1 MNAEKSILVLGGTG
15 AMGRYLVPK
24 LADDGYR
31 VDVVSLDDWTS
42 DRANL
47 RYLKANAKDEAV
59 RAQLLANH
67 YDGIV
72 DFMIYHTTPE
82 FRHVAPQMLANT
94 DHYIYLS
101 TYRVFD
107 ESVPTDERSPRLWD
121 TVTEPDF
128 HNSEDYCMFKARGE
142 DWLRASAFGNWTII
156 RPAITYSQ
164 KRCQLTTLEREHF
177 LPLASSGDP
186 IYISEE
192 TWNVQATMSWA
203 GDVAEMI
210 RRLMFRPD
218 ALRDDFNV
226 CTAEHHTW
234 GEVAAIYGE
243 LFGAKVEPVPTDD
256 YLRMWVGDLGN
267 MAAQRQLRYDRF
279 FNRVMDNRKILNFT
293 GMQQSEMMGLADG
306 LAHEHD
312 SLADLRDLQ
321 GENACVQR
329 MRAYRK

>member
-1 MNAEKSILVLGGTG
+1 MNTEKSVLVLGGTG

-31 VDVVSLDDWTS
+31 VDVVSLDDRTS
-42 DRANL
+42 DRPNL

-59 RAQLLANH
+59 RAALLANH

-82 FRHVAPQMLANT
+82 FAHVAPQMLANT

-107 ESVPTDERSPRLWD
+107 ESPVTSERSPRLWD
-121 TVTEPDF
+121 TVTEPEF
-128 HNSEDYCMFKARGE
+128 RNSEDYCMYKARGE
-142 DWLRASAFGNWTII
+142 DWLRASAYRNWTII

-164 KRCQLTTLEREHF
+164 KRCQLTTLERPQF
-177 LPLASSGDP
+177 LPLAATGDP
-186 IYISEE
+186 VYISEE

-210 RRLMFRPD
+210 RRLMFRSG
-218 ALRDDFNV
+218 ALGDDFNV

-234 GEVAAIYGE
+234 GEVAALYGA
-243 LFGAKVEPVPTDD
+243 LFGLRVEPVPTDD
-256 YLRMWVGDLGN
+256 YIRLWVGDLGN
-267 MAAQRQLRYDRF
+267 LAAQRQLRYDRF
-279 FNRVMDNRKILNFT
+279 FNRVMDNRKILEFT
-293 GMQQSEMMGLADG
+293 GMRQSELMPLADG

-312 SLADLRDLQ
+312 SLMALADVDT
-321 GENACVQR
+321 ENATVTR

>member
-1 MNAEKSILVLGGTG
+1 MNTEKSILVLGGTG

-31 VDVVSLDDWTS
+31 VDVVSLDDRTS
-42 DRANL
+42 DRPNL

-59 RAQLLANH
+59 RAALLANH

-72 DFMIYHTTPE
+72 DFMIYYTTPE
-82 FRHVAPQMLANT
+82 FAHVAPQMLANT

-107 ESVPTDERSPRLWD
+107 ESPVTSERSPRLWD
-121 TVTEPDF
+121 TVTEPEF
-128 HNSEDYCMFKARGE
+128 RNSEDYCMYKARGE
-142 DWLRASAFGNWTII
+142 DWLRASAYRNWTII

-164 KRCQLTTLEREHF
+164 KRCQLTTLERPQF
-177 LPLASSGDP
+177 LPLAATGDP
-186 IYISEE
+186 VYISEE

-210 RRLMFRPD
+210 RRLMFRSG
-218 ALRDDFNV
+218 ALGDDFNV

-234 GEVAAIYGE
+234 GEVAALYGA
-243 LFGAKVEPVPTDD
+243 LFGLRVEPVPTDD
-256 YLRMWVGDLGN
+256 YIRLWVGDLGN
-267 MAAQRQLRYDRF
+267 LAAQRQLRYDRF
-279 FNRVMDNRKILNFT
+279 FNRVMDNRKILEFT
-293 GMQQSEMMGLADG
+293 GMRQSELMPLADG

-312 SLADLRDLQ
+312 SLMALDDVDTA
-321 GENACVQR
+321 NATVTR

>member
-1 MNAEKSILVLGGTG
+1 MSTEKSILVLGGTG

-42 DRANL
+42 DRPNL
-47 RYLKANAKDEAV
+47 RYLKANAMDRGTRTE
-59 RAQLLANH
+59 LLSRH

-72 DFMIYHTTPE
+72 DFMIYNTTPM
-82 FRHVAPQMLANT
+82 FREMAPQLLENT

-107 ESVPTDERSPRLWD
+107 ESPVTDEKSPQLWD
-121 TVTEPDF
+121 TVTDPDY
-128 HNSEDYCMFKARGE
+128 HASEDYSMYKARGE
-142 DWLRASAFGNWTII
+142 DFLQSSAYRNWTII

-164 KRCQLTTLEREHF
+164 KRCQLITLERNI
-177 LPLASSGDP
+177 LMPRCVAGKTV
-186 IYISEE
+186 YIPEE

-218 ALRDDFNV
+218 ALCEDFNV

-234 GEVAAIYGE
+234 GEVAGIYRDI
-243 LFGAKVEPVPTDD
+243 FGMKVETVPTDD
-256 YLRMWVGDLGN
+256 YIMMWVGDLNN
-267 MAAQRQLRYDRF
+267 MGAQRQLRFDRM
-279 FNRVMDNRKILNFT
+279 FNRVMDNRKILKFT
-293 GMQQSEMMGLADG
+293 GMKQSELMTLADG

-312 SLADLRDLQ
+312 SLIDISDLPAECDAIR
-321 GENACVQR
+321 R
-329 MRAYRK
+329 MDAYRK

>member
-59 RAQLLANH
+59 RAELLANH

-192 TWNVQATMSWA
+192 TWNVQATMPRWCSS
-203 GDVAEMI
+203 
-210 RRLMFRPD
+210 
-218 ALRDDFNV
+218 ALI
-226 CTAEHHTW
+226 A
-234 GEVAAIYGE
+234 
-243 LFGAKVEPVPTDD
+243 
-256 YLRMWVGDLGN
+256 
-267 MAAQRQLRYDRF
+267 
-279 FNRVMDNRKILNFT
+279 
-293 GMQQSEMMGLADG
+293 
-306 LAHEHD
+306 
-312 SLADLRDLQ
+312 
-321 GENACVQR
+321 
-329 MRAYRK
+329 